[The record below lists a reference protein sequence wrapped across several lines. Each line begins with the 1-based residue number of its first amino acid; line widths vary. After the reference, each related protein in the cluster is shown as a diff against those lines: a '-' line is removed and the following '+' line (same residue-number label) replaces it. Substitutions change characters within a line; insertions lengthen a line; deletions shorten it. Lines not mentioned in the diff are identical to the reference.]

1 MTRRQE
7 KQIRQQVKAAL
18 IQIGLGFAAGLI
30 IATVLSLNL

>member
-1 MTRRQE
+1 MTRRQS

-30 IATVLSLNL
+30 IATVLFLNL